1 MSSSKKSPTH
11 ANPFLKKATG
21 AKPPTRAAMKT
32 QQKHGGLGHVGRG
45 LGGGLD
51 NLITPS
57 APLPPAASAAPVA
70 PVASPAPAPV
80 AETVPETEKV
90 LQVPPQDIE
99 RCPFQPRT
107 EFRRE
112 ELDDL
117 VESIRENGV
126 IQPLTCRR
134 RPDGKLELICG
145 ERRQRA
151 SIEAGLKLVP
161 VVLRQVDDS
170 TAAVM
175 SITENLQRDNLNP
188 IEEAEGY
195 QTAVLLHLGRE
206 YHRLNVVMQLHYSC
220 LRGVNEGMNARL
232 GPDTGFDMIAQNTCG
247 GDIARLLSALASQG
261 ACPKTILY
269 SLNPADNQQ
278 LDTLLGCFQSD
289 EIPGKLQHGSAWW
302 FNDTKSGME
311 EQMKS
316 LANLSLLGTFVGMLT
331 DSRSFL
337 SYARHDYFR
346 RILCNLIGTWVENGE
361 YPNDEAALKKI
372 VEGVCYR
379 NAARYFNL

>member
-1 MSSSKKSPTH
+1 MSSSKKP
-11 ANPFLKKATG
+11 AKPVAPPNPFLKKASG
-21 AKPPTRAAMKT
+21 PKPPTRAAVKS

-51 NLITPS
+51 TLVTPVQN
-57 APLPPAASAAPVA
+57 PLPPPVTVPVVAAALN
-70 PVASPAPAPV
+70 
-80 AETVPETEKV
+80 VPETEKV

-134 RPDGKLELICG
+134 RADGKLELICG

-161 VVLRQVDDS
+161 VVLRQVEDD

-175 SITENLQRDNLNP
+175 AITENLQRDNLNP

-195 QTAVLLHLGRE
+195 QSLRTRFNLTYDEVARRVGKKNRSSVANLVGLLDLPMEVRDYVRRGAITLGHAKVLQGVLSKYNNPAEVRELADACVTFADPRTGRPMPGITVRELERRIAKLHAPNVERKQGVPDIPESYCRQLNEEIHKHLGCAV
-206 YHRLNVVMQLHYSC
+206 RL
-220 LRGVNEGMNARL
+220 
-232 GPDTGFDMIAQNTCG
+232 T
-247 GDIARLLSALASQG
+247 
-261 ACPKTILY
+261 
-269 SLNPADNQQ
+269 
-278 LDTLLGCFQSD
+278 
-289 EIPGKLQHGSAWW
+289 
-302 FNDTKSGME
+302 SGMTH
-311 EQMKS
+311 
-316 LANLSLLGTFVGMLT
+316 ANGKHVKGVLEIDFVDNDDLDRILGML
-331 DSRSFL
+331 
-337 SYARHDYFR
+337 
-346 RILCNLIGTWVENGE
+346 
-361 YPNDEAALKKI
+361 
-372 VEGVCYR
+372 GVKMD
-379 NAARYFNL
+379 

>member
-1 MSSSKKSPTH
+1 MSAVKKPVKP
-11 ANPFLKKATG
+11 ANPFLKKASG
-21 AKPPTRAAMKT
+21 PKPPNRAAMRS

-51 NLITPS
+51 SLITP
-57 APLPPAASAAPVA
+57 APVA
-70 PVASPAPAPV
+70 PVTPVAPATPV
-80 AETVPETEKV
+80 AAAPTPEIPETEKV

-134 RPDGKLELICG
+134 RADGKLELICG

-161 VVLRQVDDS
+161 VVLHQVEDDV
-170 TAAVM
+170 AAVM

-195 QTAVLLHLGRE
+195 QSLKTRFNLTYDEVARRVGKKNRSSVANLVGLLDLPVEVRDYVRRGAITLGHAKVLQGVLSKYNNPAEVRELADACVTFADPRTGRPVPGITVRELERRVAKLHAPVVERKQGIPDIPDSYCRQLAEEIHKHLGCAVR
-206 YHRLNVVMQLHYSC
+206 
-220 LRGVNEGMNARL
+220 
-232 GPDTGFDMIAQNTCG
+232 
-247 GDIARLLSALASQG
+247 LASG
-261 ACPKTILY
+261 VTHANGKHVKGVLEIDFL
-269 SLNPADNQQ
+269 DNDD
-278 LDTLLGCFQSD
+278 LD
-289 EIPGKLQHGSAWW
+289 
-302 FNDTKSGME
+302 
-311 EQMKS
+311 
-316 LANLSLLGTFVGMLT
+316 
-331 DSRSFL
+331 
-337 SYARHDYFR
+337 
-346 RILCNLIGTWVENGE
+346 RILTMIGVKM
-361 YPNDEAALKKI
+361 D
-372 VEGVCYR
+372 
-379 NAARYFNL
+379 

>member
-1 MSSSKKSPTH
+1 MSASKKSPVPSS
-11 ANPFLKKATG
+11 PFLKKAAG
-21 AKPPTRAAMKT
+21 PKPPTRAAIKT
-32 QQKHGGLGHVGRG
+32 QQKHGGLGRVGRG

-51 NLITPS
+51 SLITP
-57 APLPPAASAAPVA
+57 AAPVTAVA
-70 PVASPAPAPV
+70 PAIPVSVPPAPA
-80 AETVPETEKV
+80 AEAVPETEKV

-134 RPDGKLELICG
+134 RADGKLELICG

-151 SIEAGLKLVP
+151 SMEAGLKLVP

-195 QTAVLLHLGRE
+195 QALKTRFNLTYDEVARRVGKKNRSSVANLVGLLELPVEVRDYVRRGAVSLGHAKVLQGVLSKYGNEAEVRELADACVAYADPRTGRTVPGITVRELERRVARLHAPVVERKAGVPDIPESYCRQLAEEIHKHLGCAV
-206 YHRLNVVMQLHYSC
+206 RLTSGLTHANGKHVK
-220 LRGVNEGMNARL
+220 GVLEIDFLDNDDL
-232 GPDTGFDMIAQNTCG
+232 D
-247 GDIARLLSALASQG
+247 RLLA
-261 ACPKTILY
+261 
-269 SLNPADNQQ
+269 
-278 LDTLLGCFQSD
+278 
-289 EIPGKLQHGSAWW
+289 
-302 FNDTKSGME
+302 M
-311 EQMKS
+311 M
-316 LANLSLLGTFVGMLT
+316 
-331 DSRSFL
+331 
-337 SYARHDYFR
+337 
-346 RILCNLIGTWVENGE
+346 
-361 YPNDEAALKKI
+361 
-372 VEGVCYR
+372 GVKMD
-379 NAARYFNL
+379 

>member
-1 MSSSKKSPTH
+1 MSSSKKSPTP

-195 QTAVLLHLGRE
+195 QALKTRFNLTYDEVARRVGKKNRSSVANLVGLLDLPVEVRDYIRRGAVSLGHAKVLQGVLSKYGNEAEVRE
-206 YHRLNVVMQLHYSC
+206 LAVACVAFADPRTGRTIPGITVRELERRV
-220 LRGVNEGMNARL
+220 ARL
-232 GPDTGFDMIAQNTCG
+232 HAPVVERKTGTPDIPESYCRQLTEEIHKQLGCAVRLTSGMTHANGKHVKGVLEIDFIDN
-247 GDIARLLSALASQG
+247 DDLDRLLA
-261 ACPKTILY
+261 
-269 SLNPADNQQ
+269 
-278 LDTLLGCFQSD
+278 
-289 EIPGKLQHGSAWW
+289 
-302 FNDTKSGME
+302 M
-311 EQMKS
+311 M
-316 LANLSLLGTFVGMLT
+316 
-331 DSRSFL
+331 
-337 SYARHDYFR
+337 
-346 RILCNLIGTWVENGE
+346 
-361 YPNDEAALKKI
+361 
-372 VEGVCYR
+372 GVKMD
-379 NAARYFNL
+379 

>member
-1 MSSSKKSPTH
+1 MSASKKPTPPSS
-11 ANPFLKKATG
+11 PFLKKAAG
-21 AKPPTRAAMKT
+21 PKPPTRAAMKS

-51 NLITPS
+51 SLITPS
-57 APLPPAASAAPVA
+57 ASVPAAAPVA
-70 PVASPAPAPV
+70 PAAPAPV
-80 AETVPETEKV
+80 PAFEAVPETEKV

-134 RPDGKLELICG
+134 RADGKLELICG

-151 SIEAGLKLVP
+151 SMEAGLKLVP

-195 QTAVLLHLGRE
+195 QALKVRFNLTYDEVARRVGKTNRSTVANLVGILDLPVEVRDYIRRGAITLGHAKVLQGLLSKYGNEAEVRELADACVAFADPRTGRTVPGITVRELERRVARLHAPVVERKAGIPDIPEGYCRQLTEEIHKHLGCAV
-206 YHRLNVVMQLHYSC
+206 RLTSGMTHANGKHVK
-220 LRGVNEGMNARL
+220 GVLEIDFIDNDDL
-232 GPDTGFDMIAQNTCG
+232 D
-247 GDIARLLSALASQG
+247 RLLA
-261 ACPKTILY
+261 
-269 SLNPADNQQ
+269 
-278 LDTLLGCFQSD
+278 
-289 EIPGKLQHGSAWW
+289 
-302 FNDTKSGME
+302 M
-311 EQMKS
+311 M
-316 LANLSLLGTFVGMLT
+316 
-331 DSRSFL
+331 
-337 SYARHDYFR
+337 
-346 RILCNLIGTWVENGE
+346 
-361 YPNDEAALKKI
+361 
-372 VEGVCYR
+372 GVKMD
-379 NAARYFNL
+379 